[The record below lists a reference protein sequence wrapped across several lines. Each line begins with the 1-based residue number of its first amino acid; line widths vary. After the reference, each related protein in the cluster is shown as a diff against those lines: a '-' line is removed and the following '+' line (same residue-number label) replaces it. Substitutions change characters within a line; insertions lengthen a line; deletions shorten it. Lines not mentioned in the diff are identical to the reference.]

1 MESLMDGMSLEG
13 RRAVVTGAAGGIGS
27 AIVRDLASIGAAVV
41 VADLNLE
48 GAQSLAGSLPKA
60 TALGVELTDPRSV
73 DGLAQEA
80 LRGGPVDILVNCA
93 GWERIVPFLD
103 SRPEDWDRQIAIN
116 LRAPIQLCHSLLPG
130 MIERGWGR
138 IVNISSDAGRVGS
151 SGESVYSACK
161 AGLLGLTKTL
171 ARETARKGV
180 TVNAVCPGPTDTPLL
195 QAVKEKSPNFIEALK
210 KGIPVGRLGEATDV
224 SAAVAFLC
232 TPRAEYIT
240 GQTLSVNGGL
250 SMI

>member
-1 MESLMDGMSLEG
+1 MEGVSLEG
-13 RRAVVTGAAGGIGS
+13 RRALVTGAAGGIGS
-27 AIVRDLASIGAAVV
+27 AIARDLDGMGAAVI

-48 GAQSLAGSLPKA
+48 GARAVAGSLRDA
-60 TALGVELTDPRSV
+60 IALAVELTDSTSV
-73 DGLAQEA
+73 DRLAQDA
-80 LRGGPVDILVNCA
+80 LGGGQVDILVNCA

-103 SRPEDWDRQIAIN
+103 SQPDEWDRQIAIN

-161 AGLLGLTKTL
+161 AGLLGFTKTL

-195 QAVKEKSPNFIEALK
+195 QAVKEKSPNFVEALK
-210 KGIPVGRLGEATDV
+210 KGIPVGRLGEPRDV
-224 SAAVAFLC
+224 SGAVGFLC

-250 SMI
+250 NMI

>member
-1 MESLMDGMSLEG
+1 MEGMSLEG
-13 RRAVVTGAAGGIGS
+13 RRALVTGAAGGIGS
-27 AIVRDLASIGAAVV
+27 AIARDLASMGAAVV

-48 GAQSLAGSLPKA
+48 GARSVAASLPKSI
-60 TALGVELTDPRSV
+60 ALAVELTDPRSV
-73 DGLAQEA
+73 EGLAEA
-80 LRGGPVDILVNCA
+80 ALSGGPVDILVNCA

-103 SRPEDWDRQIAIN
+103 SQPEEWDRQIAIN

-130 MIERGWGR
+130 MVERGWGR
-138 IVNISSDAGRVGS
+138 VVNISSDAGRVGS

-171 ARETARKGV
+171 ARETARKGI

-195 QAVKEKSPNFIEALK
+195 LAVKEKSPNFIEALK

-224 SAAVAFLC
+224 SGAVAFLC

-250 SMI
+250 NMI

>member
-1 MESLMDGMSLEG
+1 MEGMSLEG
-13 RRAVVTGAAGGIGS
+13 RRALVTGAAGGIGS
-27 AIVRDLASIGAAVV
+27 AIARDLASMGAAVV

-48 GAQSLAGSLPKA
+48 GARSVAASLPKSI
-60 TALGVELTDPRSV
+60 ALAVELTDPRSV
-73 DGLAQEA
+73 EGLAQAA
-80 LRGGPVDILVNCA
+80 LSGGQVDILVNCA

-103 SRPEDWDRQIAIN
+103 SQPEEWDRQIAIN

-130 MIERGWGR
+130 MVERGWGR
-138 IVNISSDAGRVGS
+138 VVNISSDAGRVGS

-171 ARETARKGV
+171 ARETARKGI

-195 QAVKEKSPNFIEALK
+195 LAVKEKSPNLIEALK

-224 SAAVAFLC
+224 SGAVAFLC

-250 SMI
+250 NMI

>member
-1 MESLMDGMSLEG
+1 MDGMSLDG

-27 AIVRDLASIGAAVV
+27 AIARDLASLGAAVV
-41 VADLNLE
+41 MADLNLD
-48 GAQSLAGSLPKA
+48 GARSAAGSLRNA
-60 TALGVELTDPRSV
+60 TAQAVELTDPGSV
-73 DGLAQEA
+73 DRLARAA
-80 LRGGPVDILVNCA
+80 LTDGPVDILVNCA
-93 GWERIVPFLD
+93 GWERIVPFLE
-103 SRPEDWDRQIAIN
+103 SQPEEWDRQIAIN
-116 LRAPIQLCHSLLPG
+116 LRAPIQLCHAFLPG
-130 MIERGWGR
+130 MVEAGWGR

-171 ARETARKGV
+171 ARETARRGV

-210 KGIPVGRLGEATDV
+210 KGIPAGRLGQATDV

-250 SMI
+250 NMV